1 MLIRRQSRHSDRQK
15 KYSRALLVCAAASA
29 LFLARNSA
37 PKFSDASS
45 VHAVEAG
52 SHHDQRPRFENRRL
66 DTTGLP
72 CCPANDMLVVSPPAE
87 THGHLTLATTSLFS
101 FPDKG
106 AHYNRPPPVF
116 FL

>member
-1 MLIRRQSRHSDRQK
+1 VLIGQQSRQSDRQK
-15 KYSRALLVCAAASA
+15 KYARALLVCAAASA

-52 SHHDQRPRFENRRL
+52 SHHDQRPRFENRHL
-66 DTTGLP
+66 DANGLP
-72 CCPANDMLVVSPPAE
+72 YCPTNTVLVVSPPAE
-87 THGHLTLATTSLFS
+87 TRGHLTLATTSLFS
-101 FPDKG
+101 FLNKG